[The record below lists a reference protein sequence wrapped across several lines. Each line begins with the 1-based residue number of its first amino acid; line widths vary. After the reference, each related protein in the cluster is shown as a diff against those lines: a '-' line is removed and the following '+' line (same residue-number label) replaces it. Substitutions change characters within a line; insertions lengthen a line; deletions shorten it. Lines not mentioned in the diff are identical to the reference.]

1 MKTAFFQSFEDSS
14 DREETPFRLSMVQA
28 ELRKNSLSGYLV
40 PRSDVH
46 QGEYVAACD
55 ERLSWLTGFTGSAGI
70 CIVGKDR
77 AGIFVDG
84 RYSIQAKKQTK
95 SPFEVIQWDKK
106 SVFQWIKKNI
116 VKGKIGFDPWLHT
129 ADAIRQFENLMNQKG
144 GKLVPLNLNPVDEIW
159 TDQPSIP
166 LSPIVPHDIIYSGK
180 SSIDKKKM
188 VCETLKQND
197 EDAVV
202 LSSPESIAWLLNIRG
217 SDVPRTPLPLSFVIL
232 SVDF

>member
-28 ELRKNSLSGYLV
+28 ELKKNSLSGYLV

-70 CIVGKDR
+70 CVVGKDR

-84 RYSIQAKKQTK
+84 RYSIQARKQTL

-106 SVFQWIKKNI
+106 NFFHWIEKNI
-116 VKGKIGFDPWLHT
+116 VKGKIGFDPWLHSH
-129 ADAIRQFENLMNQKG
+129 K
-144 GKLVPLNLNPVDEIW
+144 EIF
-159 TDQPSIP
+159 SLGEEFANSGIS
-166 LSPIVPHDIIYSGK
+166 LSLIHI
-180 SSIDKKKM
+180 
-188 VCETLKQND
+188 
-197 EDAVV
+197 
-202 LSSPESIAWLLNIRG
+202 
-217 SDVPRTPLPLSFVIL
+217 
-232 SVDF
+232 